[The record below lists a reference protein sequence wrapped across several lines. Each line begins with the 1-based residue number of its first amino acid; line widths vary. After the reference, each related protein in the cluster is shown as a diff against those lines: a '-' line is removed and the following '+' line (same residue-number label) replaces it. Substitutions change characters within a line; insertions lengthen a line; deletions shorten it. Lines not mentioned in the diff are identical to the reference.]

1 MDLIND
7 IGPIETKEG
16 VYEVQTLLDHL
27 KQKNRFLSKD
37 QFVELVSSEYLRM
50 GNPYDF
56 GFIENINGRT
66 TRWYT
71 EHKDYTLGERKKY
84 WDYVKKCLF
93 GDSANNNRGLMNIN
107 DLTEQDIKEIVELI
121 CSNLTANDTESFFLR
136 VRGVGV
142 IDKEDIFCP
151 QNKNI
156 LIDDL
161 LEYKNLFIS
170 VENDTEK
177 QKVETEFVASQNV
190 TSSISKRQI
199 LGIIL
204 LLIGI
209 IGCGAVLGGAVLGL
223 DLASKLAVA
232 LLSLF
237 ASMAV
242 TGTVYVLWEE
252 ISCCLTPRCLKIFTS
267 TSQKNLIDI
276 QKNIK
281 QNQDLNLTNTQK
293 KLNERH

>member
-7 IGPIETKEG
+7 IGPIKTKEG
-16 VYEVQTLLDHL
+16 VYGVQTLLDHL

-37 QFVELVSSEYLRM
+37 QFVELVSGEHLRM
-50 GNPYDF
+50 GDPCDF
-56 GFIENINGRT
+56 GFIEDINGRT

-71 EHKDYTLGERKKY
+71 ERKDYTLGKRKKY

-107 DLTEQDIKEIVELI
+107 DLTEQGEIVELI
-121 CSNLTANDTESFFLR
+121 CSDLTANDTESFFLR
-136 VRGVGV
+136 VRGVG
-142 IDKEDIFCP
+142 IADKKDIFCP
-151 QNKNI
+151 QNKNV

-161 LEYKNLFIS
+161 LKYKS
-170 VENDTEK
+170 STEI
-177 QKVETEFVASQNV
+177 VTSQNV